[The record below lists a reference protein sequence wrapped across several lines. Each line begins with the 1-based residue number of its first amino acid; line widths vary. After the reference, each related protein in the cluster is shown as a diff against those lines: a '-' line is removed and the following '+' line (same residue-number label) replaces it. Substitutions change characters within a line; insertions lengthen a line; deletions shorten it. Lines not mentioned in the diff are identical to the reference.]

1 MGVPLSLYNP
11 GYSSDNVYDNTSE
24 ARARYGYD
32 WRSDAAGQAIPVG
45 KGEYYRDIFANGT
58 KARGIMFEQDFLCSI
73 NVQSNLTNSDLTSG
87 ADWLGGMDI
96 EAGNVN
102 WTLQLCMSNPAHA
115 LHSTVMSRAT
125 NMRATR
131 DNTHSYAGNG
141 LVLGYS
147 AMLIRAMGL
156 YASRD
161 NVWTS
166 YSQPNCSEGSCFQ
179 PDVALQ
185 NTYALLAGGP
195 YGPSDAPYHT
205 NASLV
210 MRTCR
215 RDGVLLR
222 GDRPIV
228 ATDSALLDETA
239 RAVESGNKIEPI
251 MVWSTFSDIPM
262 VAGTEA
268 ATSGRGTGRA
278 GAGGGGGGAAYVHQS
293 EHGTSLNHGSIAR
306 YTYILGTNLENDTEL
321 GIDEL

>member
-1 MGVPLSLYNP
+1 
-11 GYSSDNVYDNTSE
+11 
-24 ARARYGYD
+24 
-32 WRSDAAGQAIPVG
+32 
-45 KGEYYRDIFANGT
+45 
-58 KARGIMFEQDFLCSI
+58 
-73 NVQSNLTNSDLTSG
+73 
-87 ADWLGGMDI
+87 
-96 EAGNVN
+96 
-102 WTLQLCMSNPAHA
+102 
-115 LHSTVMSRAT
+115 
-125 NMRATR
+125 
-131 DNTHSYAGNG
+131 
-141 LVLGYS
+141 
-147 AMLIRAMGL
+147 
-156 YASRD
+156 
-161 NVWTS
+161 
-166 YSQPNCSEGSCFQ
+166 
-179 PDVALQ
+179 
-185 NTYALLAGGP
+185 
-195 YGPSDAPYHT
+195 
-205 NASLV
+205 